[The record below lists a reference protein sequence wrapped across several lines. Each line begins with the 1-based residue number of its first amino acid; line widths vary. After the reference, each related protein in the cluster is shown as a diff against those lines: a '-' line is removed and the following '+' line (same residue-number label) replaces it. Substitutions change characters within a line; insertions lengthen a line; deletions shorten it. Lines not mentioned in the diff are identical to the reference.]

1 MSKKLLFITCA
12 LTLCSLT
19 AFAADGA
26 IDEKLLQ
33 KFEKQVD
40 GTNNIEQLI
49 NIVTNNNIKDVSL
62 NHEKVISHNELYT
75 SKLKKTGITD
85 QESSGR
91 CWAFA
96 GNNLLSSKVMTDLQF
111 SEFEMSESFI
121 AFYDKLEKGN
131 FFLERIIELRDR
143 PLDDRSLQN
152 ELSNLFGDGGWHN
165 FFLDIVQKYGM
176 VPKEI
181 MPETKQSA
189 STGMLNNLGQSMLR
203 SFASELLQMNKEGK
217 KLKALRARKDEMLGD
232 LYQFLVL
239 NYGKPPKSFVYRY
252 EYKDKEDTT
261 KTEKEIIEKEY
272 TPKSFY
278 DTYFGSSLPEYVAIV
293 NNPAM
298 EFNKAYHLKE
308 SRNIYENSDF
318 TVINLPIEDL
328 KTYTRKSILDS
339 QAVWFA
345 CDIGK
350 DNYRKDAI
358 LDVDIYDYNKTLGL
372 NFTMSKKDRILYHD
386 MSPNHAMVI
395 AGLDTAKTGE
405 TVKWLIEN
413 SWGSKAGDDGYWNMY
428 DDWFSEY
435 VLMIVIDKN
444 LLSDNHVKLFE
455 SKPMIIEDWQPFFL
469 ALKHMDN

>member
-1 MSKKLLFITCA
+1 MLKKMLCFVFVFTF
-12 LTLCSLT
+12 CSLSIS
-19 AFAADGA
+19 AQDGA

-33 KFEKQVD
+33 KFESNVN
-40 GTNNIEQLI
+40 TINNIDQLI
-49 NIVTNNNIKDVSL
+49 NMVTNNSIKDISL
-62 NHEKVISHNELYT
+62 NHEKVISHNELY
-75 SKLKKTGITD
+75 SHKLKKTGITD
-85 QESSGR
+85 QASSGR

-131 FFLERIIELRDR
+131 FFLERIIEMRDR

-152 ELSNLFGDGGWHN
+152 ELSGMFGDGGWHN
-165 FFLDIVQKYGM
+165 YFLDIVKKYGM

-189 STGMLNNLGQSMLR
+189 STGMLNNLGQTLLR
-203 SFASELLQMNKEGK
+203 SYASELLQMHKDGK
-217 KLKALRARKDEMLGD
+217 KLKALRARKDELLGE
-232 LYQFLVL
+232 LYHFLVL

-252 EYKDKEDTT
+252 EFKDKDDTT
-261 KTEKEIIEKEY
+261 KTEKQIIEKEY
-272 TPKSFY
+272 TPKSFF

-298 EFNKAYHLKE
+298 EFNKAYLLKE

-328 KTYTRKSILDS
+328 KNYARKSILDS

-350 DNYRKDAI
+350 DNYRNDA
-358 LDVDIYDYNKTLGL
+358 LLKTDIYDYSKTLGIDFSL
-372 NFTMSKKDRILYHD
+372 SKRDRILYHD
-386 MSPNHAMVI
+386 MSPNHAMVLT
-395 AGLDTAKTGE
+395 GLDTAQTGE
-405 TVKWLIEN
+405 TVKWLVEN
-413 SWGSKAGDDGYWNMY
+413 SWGKKAGDDGYWNMY

-435 VLMIVIDKN
+435 ILLIVVDKN
-444 LLSDNHVKLFE
+444 LLSDEHKKLFD
-455 SKPMIIEDWQPFFL
+455 SKPQIIADWEPFFL
-469 ALKHMDN
+469 ALKHLEY